1 MQKTSWRA
9 RIDPAVSSITVVIA
23 MAFVVQVAYR
33 RRDVITN

>member
-9 RIDPAVSSITVVIA
+9 RINPAVSSITGVIA
-23 MAFVVQVAYR
+23 VAFVVQVAFR